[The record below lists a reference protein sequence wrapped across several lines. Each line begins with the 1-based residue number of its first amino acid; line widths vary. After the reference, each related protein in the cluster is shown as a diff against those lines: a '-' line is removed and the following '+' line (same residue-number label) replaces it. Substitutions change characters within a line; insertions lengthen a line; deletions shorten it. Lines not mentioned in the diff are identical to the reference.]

1 MRRADKTLE
10 ALEKSLEVSKQKL
23 WELLIAII
31 MGGVMGITLGNLAT
45 VIFCVAAVSLVIIVH
60 DFVVVLTAPNPS
72 KIVIPPQ
79 YERPV
84 SPYRK
89 IRGISLILSL
99 ILLMGI
105 SGYYS
110 RREIRMRDSEAGP
123 KYCLVDYSG
132 NITED
137 HGVSNL
143 LEHGISMSYDNY
155 GEPSEMYVMFT
166 KYMIHAPVVT
176 SVESRI
182 FQVTPSKEDLANG
195 FHFTFEAMQT
205 VPRTPYPK
213 DAPFCI
219 KMEIIN

>member
-1 MRRADKTLE
+1 MPETPEEPTPKDSPEESILDHQNHNPEELHRWHKGLGKTVVASLFDAIYLGRLYDWLEAKESGLMRRIF
-10 ALEKSLEVSKQKL
+10 
-23 WELLIAII
+23 LICS
-31 MGGVMGITLGNLAT
+31 T
-45 VIFCVAAVSLVIIVH
+45 AVTTAFLT
-60 DFVVVLTAPNPS
+60 FVLTHYWIDRES
-72 KIVIPPQ
+72 
-79 YERPV
+79 
-84 SPYRK
+84 
-89 IRGISLILSL
+89 
-99 ILLMGI
+99 
-105 SGYYS
+105 SGAG
-110 RREIRMRDSEAGP
+110 DQGP

-137 HGVSNL
+137 HGVADL

-182 FQVTPSKEDLANG
+182 FQVTPSREDLANG

-219 KMEIIN
+219 KMEIVN